1 MYAGWGVNSATASGS
16 WNKPQKAKHW
26 WLVEDVS
33 EFLVSPVSFCDE
45 HLRSETAHNTSE
57 SNFWKFFH
65 LQRLSA
71 VLQRMIKPWGGMHK
85 PGAQN
90 TENTHVVWF
99 ACSGLGGEMP

>member
-45 HLRSETAHNTSE
+45 HLRSEPLIILKSLIFGNC
-57 SNFWKFFH
+57 W
-65 LQRLSA
+65 
-71 VLQRMIKPWGGMHK
+71 
-85 PGAQN
+85 
-90 TENTHVVWF
+90 
-99 ACSGLGGEMP
+99 